1 MIFTF
6 EVLLWLKDH
15 NENKV
20 VFLFYVFLATLL
32 KLFTIYCCWYG
43 KLLLMVYFCK
53 LLLLTIVFLKQ
64 ILLR

>member
-1 MIFTF
+1 MTFTF

-15 NENKV
+15 IENKV
-20 VFLFYVFLATLL
+20 AFLLYVFIATLL
-32 KLFTIYCCWYG
+32 KLFTIFCGWYG
-43 KLLLMVYFCK
+43 NLFLMVYFCK